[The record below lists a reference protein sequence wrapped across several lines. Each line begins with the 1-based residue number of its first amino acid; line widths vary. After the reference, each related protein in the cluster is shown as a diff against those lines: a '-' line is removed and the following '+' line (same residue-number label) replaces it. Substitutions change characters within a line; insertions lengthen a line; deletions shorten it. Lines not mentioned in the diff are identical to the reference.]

1 MRAAR
6 QTRSVSNSTAQ
17 MYCQYLKNVLDK
29 PLGIA
34 IAELETTDILNSYLL
49 LRVGPRVMNS
59 PSFLNKVLLSSF

>member
-6 QTRSVSNSTAQ
+6 QTHSVSNSTAQ

-34 IAELETTDILNSYLL
+34 IAELETTDILNSYFL
-49 LRVGPRVMNS
+49 LRVGP
-59 PSFLNKVLLSSF
+59 